1 MPGSRDVLLR
11 ARLNAASLFWSG
23 GTPSDAPLCRPLAV
37 DDDITS
43 QDSPK
48 AAALRAKFG
57 VRRPAPAMAAQPARG
72 QARLRG

>member
-1 MPGSRDVLLR
+1 MAGSRDILLQ
-11 ARLNAASLFWSG
+11 AWLDAASLFWSG

-37 DDDITS
+37 DDGIMS
-43 QDSPK
+43 QDGPT